1 MVSVWHK
8 LLSGIHA
15 LFLMLPQCENEKT
28 GKLLIYLEKKSLY
41 TEIDIVYLTSAAYN
55 IVREIQS

>member
-15 LFLMLPQCENEKT
+15 LFLMLLRSKNGNYYKM
-28 GKLLIYLEKKSLY
+28 LIYLEKKSLY
-41 TEIDIVYLTSAAYN
+41 TEINIVYLTFTAYN